1 MNRLYCAFLLLIGL
15 GGSMTA
21 ETSRQPGRE
30 IVAPAG
36 DRPAR
41 VLGQARTEAEYEAF
55 VALKSALGPLGKAES
70 AQDFLERFPLSGLS
84 PFAHQVAATAYHQ
97 LNDYDSFIH
106 HAERALLEVPHDPL
120 LQTRLAVA
128 YAQSHQTRKA
138 VGQARRGLKTIETLR
153 RPPKVSEE
161 EWNSQLMRFRADA
174 NYALGTAYLEDFS
187 NSGGGSTDPVL
198 REARGYLE
206 RAILQDPRHDAA
218 HFRLGFAYL
227 KQNQADRAIRSYA
240 RAAALDGFTSSL
252 ARQHLEK
259 IYRHLH
265 PPLPDEDQERY
276 ELRIAHGLN
285 GLVAQEREYFGSSR

>member
-1 MNRLYCAFLLLIGL
+1 
-15 GGSMTA
+15 MTA
-21 ETSRQPGRE
+21 ETSRQQGRD

-187 NSGGGSTDPVL
+187 NFRRGIHRSRSEGSSGISRTGHPPGPTPRRGSFSSGFCIPETEPGGQGHPEL
-198 REARGYLE
+198 RARGGPGRFYVVAGPSAS
-206 RAILQDPRHDAA
+206 RKDLQA
-218 HFRLGFAYL
+218 
-227 KQNQADRAIRSYA
+227 
-240 RAAALDGFTSSL
+240 
-252 ARQHLEK
+252 
-259 IYRHLH
+259 
-265 PPLPDEDQERY
+265 PPPSPT
-276 ELRIAHGLN
+276 G
-285 GLVAQEREYFGSSR
+285 